1 MFISPQIVATRPPAI
16 VSAGGFTPTTFDA
29 ASLSNVT
36 LSNGNLTATRSNTSV
51 GGAQSIAAKGTGK
64 FYWEVLVGA
73 SHANTDFIGIASPT
87 AGYFVCVNGND
98 GTGIWLGDGRTPN
111 NGSPTG
117 VLGAANAPGTV
128 IRNAYDA
135 GNKKFWQAVNG
146 GLWEGSGTADPT
158 TNTGGRTQTNATM
171 QPLVAFATNGA
182 PQIGDNYTANFG
194 ATAFA
199 YAVPFGFTAGWP
211 P

>member
-1 MFISPQIVATRPPAI
+1 MFISPQILARPAPKPT
-16 VSAGGFTPTTFDA
+16 AGGGLTLTTFDG

-36 LSNGNLTATRSNTSV
+36 LSNGNLTATRTNTSV

-64 FYWEVLVGA
+64 FYWEVVVGA

-98 GTGIWLGDGRTPN
+98 GTGIWLGDGRTPS

-135 GNKKFWQAVNG
+135 GNKKFWQ
-146 GLWEGSGTADPT
+146 P
-158 TNTGGRTQTNATM
+158 
-171 QPLVAFATNGA
+171 
-182 PQIGDNYTANFG
+182 
-194 ATAFA
+194 
-199 YAVPFGFTAGWP
+199 
-211 P
+211 